1 MGVQSKDEV
10 LGEASI
16 GRNNNFMENLKKCS
30 KMSRR
35 IIPGTL
41 GQL

>member
-10 LGEASI
+10 RNEASI
-16 GRNNNFMENLKKCS
+16 GRNNNFMEILKKCS
-30 KMSRR
+30 EMSRH